1 MKTQKQSVLEHLQK
15 RKSITSWEAITLYR
29 ATRLAD
35 IIFKL
40 KSEGYKIIAIMKA
53 DQLTG
58 KRWAEYKYLKS
69 K

>member
-15 RKSITSWEAITLYR
+15 RKSITSWKAITLYR

-53 DQLTG
+53 DPLTG

>member
-15 RKSITSWEAITLYR
+15 RKSITSWEAITMYR

-40 KSEGYKIIAIMKA
+40 KNEGYKIIAIMKA
-53 DQLTG
+53 DPLTG

>member
-1 MKTQKQSVLEHLQK
+1 MKTQKQSVLEHLIK
-15 RKSITSWEAITLYR
+15 RKNITSWEAITNYR

-40 KSEGYKIIAIMKA
+40 KGEGYKILTVMQK
-53 DQLTG
+53 DPLTG
-58 KRWAEYKYLKS
+58 KQWANYKYLGK

>member
-1 MKTQKQSVLEHLQK
+1 MKTQKQSVLEHLIK
-15 RKSITSWEAITLYR
+15 RKTITSWEAITNYR

-40 KSEGYKIIAIMKA
+40 KGEGYKILTVMQK
-53 DQLTG
+53 DPLTG
-58 KRWAEYKYLKS
+58 KQWAKYKYLGK